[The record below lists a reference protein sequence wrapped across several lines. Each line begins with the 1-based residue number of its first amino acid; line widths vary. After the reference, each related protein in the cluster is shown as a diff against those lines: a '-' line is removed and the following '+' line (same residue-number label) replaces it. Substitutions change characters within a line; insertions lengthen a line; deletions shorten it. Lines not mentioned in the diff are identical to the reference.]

1 MNRWSSCKRYVL
13 IERLRTPGFET
24 TAPMR
29 AIALW
34 IAVLLLA
41 ACMGEAATPTR
52 PPLVAAPTP
61 TPLPAGMTI
70 AARILARGHLIVGVR
85 YDLRPFGYVTDEGTL
100 AGFDIELGREFARR
114 WLGDATAVAFRQVRS
129 DTAVGHLQAGNV
141 DLVIAALP
149 HTQDREAGADFTL
162 PYFIDGQALL
172 VRAAD
177 VAAIAGPANLA
188 GIPVGYVSWS
198 NSRDALRAAVTFT
211 PTLQPYDRFDRAV
224 MALGTGEVAAVA
236 DLRSRLFWGMQIQ
249 PGTVIVGQ
257 YTAFPLAIAFPQ
269 NDAYFADLV
278 NLTFQEMLAD
288 GTYARLYA
296 QWFVPELPPP
306 VERWPGSEVPS
317 LANAPV
323 TASVPDTIAA
333 IQARG
338 RVVVAFIA
346 DRYPFAYTD
355 EAGAAEGYEV
365 RLVRRMV
372 ERWLGSPDAV
382 EFIPTT
388 VDTGEAM
395 LRSGQ
400 ADILIG
406 GLAHTRA
413 AEMAMD
419 FGLTI
424 YEAGEG
430 LLVPRGSPFRDLA
443 SLNGQQV
450 AVVAGS
456 ASGDVVLAAA
466 RDMGIALTI
475 VPQPTLEA
483 ALASLQE
490 GQVAAIAG
498 ERTELF
504 RLTRTTPRLTVLPLR
519 LTRVPVAVG
528 LPPGDSAF
536 RDLVN
541 LTLQAMKADGQFD
554 TIYTAWFDDAPPP
567 FHVWPGIPYRPLRL
581 AP

>member
-1 MNRWSSCKRYVL
+1 MPTVPARSAT
-13 IERLRTPGFET
+13 TP
-24 TAPMR
+24 M
-29 AIALW
+29 
-34 IAVLLLA
+34 
-41 ACMGEAATPTR
+41 
-52 PPLVAAPTP
+52 P
-61 TPLPAGMTI
+61 TPLPPGTTV
-70 AARILARGHLIVGVR
+70 AARILTRGHLLVGVR

-100 AGFDIELGREFARR
+100 AGFDLDLGREFARR
-114 WLGDATAVAFRQVRS
+114 WLGDPRAVVFRQVRS
-129 DTAVGHLQAGNV
+129 DTAVGHLQAGDV
-141 DLVIAALP
+141 DLVLAALP

-162 PYFIDGQALL
+162 PYFTDGEALL
-172 VRAAD
+172 IRAGD
-177 VAAIAGPANLA
+177 VNAIAGPANLS

-198 NSRDALRAAVTFT
+198 QSGDALQRSVNF
-211 PTLQPYDRFDRAV
+211 PLTLQPYDRFDRAV

-288 GTYARLYA
+288 GTYARLYE

-306 VERWPGSEVPS
+306 VERWPGNEVPL
-317 LANAPV
+317 LANAPA
-323 TASVPDTIAA
+323 TASPFDTIAA
-333 IQARG
+333 IQVRG
-338 RVVVAFIA
+338 RVIAAFVA

-355 EAGAAEGYEV
+355 ETGAAEGYEV

-382 EFIPTT
+382 DFVPTT
-388 VDTGEAM
+388 ADTGKEM

-406 GLAHTRA
+406 GVAHTRA
-413 AEMAMD
+413 AEMAID
-419 FGLTI
+419 FGLTT
-424 YEAGEG
+424 YETGEG
-430 LLVPRGSPFRDLA
+430 LLVTQGSPFGDLA
-443 SLNGQQV
+443 SLNGQQIA
-450 AVVAGS
+450 AVTGS
-456 ASGDVVLAAA
+456 TSGNVVLAVA
-466 RDMGIALTI
+466 RDAGVALTV

-490 GQVAAIAG
+490 GQVVAIAG

-504 RLTRTTPRLTVLPLR
+504 RLTRSTPGLTMLPLR
-519 LTRVPVAVG
+519 LTRVPVALG

-554 TIYTAWFDDAPPP
+554 TIYTAWFNDAPPP
-567 FHVWPGIPYRPLRL
+567 FEIWPGAPYRALRL
-581 AP
+581 ETTTTP